1 MPAPGCH
8 ECVIGPAAGRPSR
21 RLCTLTVMDDQPKL
35 LIAFSGDRP
44 CVLVRRGDT
53 NVFDADYSGEVAGA
67 VEFMREHGAS
77 EREIDQ
83 ARRWWRWASAGSK

>member
-1 MPAPGCH
+1 
-8 ECVIGPAAGRPSR
+8 
-21 RLCTLTVMDDQPKL
+21 MDDQPKL